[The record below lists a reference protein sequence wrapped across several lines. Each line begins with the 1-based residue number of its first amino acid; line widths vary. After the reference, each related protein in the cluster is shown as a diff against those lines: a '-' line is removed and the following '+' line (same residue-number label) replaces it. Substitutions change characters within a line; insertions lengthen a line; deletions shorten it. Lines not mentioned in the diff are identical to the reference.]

1 MADTT
6 DTGSTWFDKALQ
18 SVTTIASSYFTNE
31 AQKEQVQIQQSIADS
46 TIETNRLNAITT
58 NKAKNVLLIIGGT
71 IGALLAYR
79 MAVKILK

>member
-1 MADTT
+1 MHTLHLV
-6 DTGSTWFDKALQ
+6 WL
-18 SVTTIASSYFTNE
+18 SSYFTNE